1 MFQVNYFTKI
11 SFFILESRA
20 FAIVEKGYYSETSIV
35 VKKLHTGTTADVT
48 NVIMKEE
55 KFFLK

>member
-11 SFFILESRA
+11 SFFILESGA

-48 NVIMKEE
+48 NVFMKEE